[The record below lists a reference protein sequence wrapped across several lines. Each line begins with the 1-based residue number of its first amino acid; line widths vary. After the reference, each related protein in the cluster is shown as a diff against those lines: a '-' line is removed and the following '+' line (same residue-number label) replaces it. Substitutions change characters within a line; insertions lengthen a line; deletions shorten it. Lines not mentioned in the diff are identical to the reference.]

1 MTIVP
6 GPLASAAPADGVPRE
21 YNFAADILE
30 RNLRAG
36 RAQRPPVWIS
46 DLPKTA
52 PGKIQRFKLRAES
65 APT

>member
-6 GPLASAAPADGVPRE
+6 GPLASAAPADGAPRE

-36 RAQRPPVWIS
+36 RAH
-46 DLPKTA
+46 K
-52 PGKIQRFKLRAES
+52 S
-65 APT
+65 A